1 MSYGAQLG
9 NDIECTRIVWLPKI
23 LFGGIINQGNL
34 ACWVIILSAPAF
46 FFSIE
51 EIGIDDKIGC
61 SLFEV
66 KGNTADSFV
75 VPASSFSL
83 EEIGID
89 EEIGCSLFEV
99 QGNTADSV
107 VVVSASSFSIEEIV
121 IDEAIGC
128 SLFEVKGNTADS
140 VVVRI

>member
-1 MSYGAQLG
+1 M
-9 NDIECTRIVWLPKI
+9 KKK
-23 LFGGIINQGNL
+23 
-34 ACWVIILSAPAF
+34 
-46 FFSIE
+46 
-51 EIGIDDKIGC
+51 KIGC

-66 KGNTADSFV
+66 KGNNADSFV

-99 QGNTADSV
+99 KGNTADSV
-107 VVVSASSFSIEEIV
+107 VVVPASSFSIEEIV

-128 SLFEVKGNTADS
+128 SLFEVKGNTVDFD
-140 VVVRI
+140 RYYGGLTTTFNYGGLTTTIKNMICRCRRT